1 MQMTRFLFTVA
12 SLLLCS
18 LNAAALWQLLS
29 TYGPAPAPSLAAAAL
44 VVNAVIWPLAL
55 VVAYRIGQA
64 TDAVAHRKAKARARQ
79 LAARV

>member
-1 MQMTRFLFTVA
+1 MLMTRFLFTVA

-29 TYGPAPAPSLAAAAL
+29 TYEQAPSLAAAAL

-64 TDAVAHRKAKARARQ
+64 TDAEAHRKAKAKARQ